1 MEKLNDIIISE
12 YNSHSLLT
20 SCLYIDKYDIMACGD
35 NQGRILIFDQRVQKP
50 FVQLIIS
57 DNKSEISNIQYS
69 NDNDELFFSCEDT
82 IYSCDNI
89 TNSYT
94 KKILSKNCIKTDIIN
109 ENEDGEITD
118 FLLLPNN
125 TIVYPEQEQET
136 FLFYS
141 LIEEPKNKDDK
152 DEDDNMLPYQEIDKF
167 FLSSAYGEEYI
178 SSIKKVLLYS
188 FDGEIFLYDYK
199 TKQTSNN
206 IQIKK
211 YLDNADI
218 NSISNPPYLN
228 KVILNKDN
236 NEMKRNK
243 SSLQKMFTENPLK
256 NDRKFNER
264 TQKLKIYKTFKE
276 KGNNNYNFIS
286 PMRFDIEYHNK
297 YEGIGMS
304 INRDSNIRQ
313 RTQNVIFYNIK
324 VNENI
329 KTLKYIEG
337 DDLKLNVINFVKKN
351 KLPEEVTDIIL
362 TKIKEKTIEE
372 TF

>member
-35 NQGRILIFDQRVQKP
+35 NQGRILIFDHRVQKP
-50 FVQLIIS
+50 FVQLIITG
-57 DNKSEISNIQYS
+57 NKSEISNIQYS
-69 NDNDELFFSCEDT
+69 NDNNELFFSCEDT

-89 TNSYT
+89 TNNYS
-94 KKILSKNCIKTDIIN
+94 KKILSKNYIQTDIIN

-141 LIEEPKNKDDK
+141 LVDEPKNKDEK
-152 DEDDNMLPYQEIDKF
+152 EDENMLPYQEIDKF

-178 SSIKKVLLYS
+178 GSMKKVLLYS

-199 TKQTSNN
+199 TKQTKNN

-211 YLDNADI
+211 YLDNSES

-236 NEMKRNK
+236 NEIICGMMNGSIIGLK
-243 SSLQKMFTENPLK
+243 SSLQKTKMK
-256 NDRKFNER
+256 N
-264 TQKLKIYKTFKE
+264 I
-276 KGNNNYNFIS
+276 
-286 PMRFDIEYHNK
+286 HN
-297 YEGIGMS
+297 GS
-304 INRDSNIRQ
+304 INDIKMSKFKIHNYKEIISYGRDKCLKFIDPQDNFNIDYYADM
-313 RTQNVIFYNIK
+313 TCNIIDFDSDIHGNIFYI
-324 VNENI
+324 
-329 KTLKYIEG
+329 
-337 DDLKLNVINFVKKN
+337 DDN
-351 KLPEEVTDIIL
+351 
-362 TKIKEKTIEE
+362 TKMLYMMKFK
-372 TF
+372 

>member
-35 NQGRILIFDQRVQKP
+35 NQGRLLIFDQRVQKP
-50 FVQLIIS
+50 FVQLILS
-57 DNKSEISNIQYS
+57 DIKSEISNIQYS

-94 KKILSKNCIKTDIIN
+94 KKILSKNYIKTDIIN

-141 LIEEPKNKDDK
+141 LIEEPKNKDEK
-152 DEDDNMLPYQEIDKF
+152 DEEDNMLPYQEIDKF

-178 SSIKKVLLYS
+178 SSIKQVLLYS

-199 TKQTSNN
+199 NKQTSNN

-236 NEMKRNK
+236 NEIICGMMNGTILGLKSTLEKTKMK
-243 SSLQKMFTENPLK
+243 E
-256 NDRKFNER
+256 
-264 TQKLKIYKTFKE
+264 I
-276 KGNNNYNFIS
+276 
-286 PMRFDIEYHNK
+286 HN
-297 YEGIGMS
+297 GS
-304 INRDSNIRQ
+304 INDIKMSKFKIHNYKEIISYGRDKCLKFIDPQNNFNIDYYADM
-313 RTQNVIFYNIK
+313 TCNIIDYDSDIHGNIFYI
-324 VNENI
+324 
-329 KTLKYIEG
+329 
-337 DDLKLNVINFVKKN
+337 DDN
-351 KLPEEVTDIIL
+351 
-362 TKIKEKTIEE
+362 TKMLYMMKFK
-372 TF
+372 

>member
-1 MEKLNDIIISE
+1 MEKLNNIIINE

-35 NQGRILIFDQRVQKP
+35 SLGRLLIFDHRVPKP

-57 DNKSEISNIQYS
+57 GNKNEISNIQYS
-69 NDNDELFFSCEDT
+69 SANDELFFSIDDT

-94 KKILSKNCIKTDIIN
+94 KKIISNNNIKTNIIN

-118 FLLLPNN
+118 FLLLPDN

-141 LIEEPKNKDDK
+141 PLEDNKNDKNDKKENKIIENNE
-152 DEDDNMLPYQEIDKF
+152 DEILPYQEIDKF

-178 SSIKKVLLYS
+178 PSMKKILLYS

-199 TKQTSNN
+199 TKQTKNN

-211 YLDNADI
+211 YLDNSEI

-236 NEMKRNK
+236 NEIICGMMNGYIIGLK
-243 SSLQKMFTENPLK
+243 SSLKKTKMKSIHNGCINDIKMSKFKIHNYKEIITYGRDKCLK
-256 NDRKFNER
+256 FIDPQNSFNIDYYADM
-264 TQKLKIYKTFKE
+264 TCNIIDFDSDIH
-276 KGNNNYNFIS
+276 GN
-286 PMRFDIEYHNK
+286 
-297 YEGIGMS
+297 
-304 INRDSNIRQ
+304 
-313 RTQNVIFYNIK
+313 IFYI
-324 VNENI
+324 
-329 KTLKYIEG
+329 
-337 DDLKLNVINFVKKN
+337 DDS
-351 KLPEEVTDIIL
+351 
-362 TKIKEKTIEE
+362 TKMLYMMKFK
-372 TF
+372 

>member
-20 SCLYIDKYDIMACGD
+20 SCFYIDKYDIMALGD

-50 FVQLIIS
+50 FVQLIITV
-57 DNKSEISNIQYS
+57 KKYEISNIQYS
-69 NDNDELFFSCEDT
+69 NDNNELFFSCDDT

-89 TNSYT
+89 TNNYS
-94 KKILSKNCIKTDIIN
+94 KKILSKNYIKTDILN

-141 LIEEPKNKDDK
+141 LIDEPKNKDEK
-152 DEDDNMLPYQEIDKF
+152 EDENMLPYQEIDKF

-178 SSIKKVLLYS
+178 GSMKKVLLYS

-199 TKQTSNN
+199 TKQTKNN

-211 YLDNADI
+211 YLENSES

-236 NEMKRNK
+236 NEIICGMMNGSIIGLK
-243 SSLQKMFTENPLK
+243 SSLQKTKMK
-256 NDRKFNER
+256 N
-264 TQKLKIYKTFKE
+264 I
-276 KGNNNYNFIS
+276 
-286 PMRFDIEYHNK
+286 HN
-297 YEGIGMS
+297 GS
-304 INRDSNIRQ
+304 INDIKMSKFKIHNYKEIISYGRDKCLKFIDPQDNFNIDYYADM
-313 RTQNVIFYNIK
+313 TCNIIDFDSDIHGNIFYI
-324 VNENI
+324 
-329 KTLKYIEG
+329 
-337 DDLKLNVINFVKKN
+337 DDN
-351 KLPEEVTDIIL
+351 
-362 TKIKEKTIEE
+362 TKMLYMMKFK
-372 TF
+372 

>member
-35 NQGRILIFDQRVQKP
+35 NQGRLLIFDHRVQKP
-50 FVQLIIS
+50 FVQLIIT

-89 TNSYT
+89 TNNYS
-94 KKILSKNCIKTDIIN
+94 KKILSKNNIKTNIIN

-125 TIVYPEQEQET
+125 TIVYPDQEQET

-141 LIEEPKNKDDK
+141 LIEEPKNKDEK
-152 DEDDNMLPYQEIDKF
+152 EDENMLPYQEIDKF

-178 SSIKKVLLYS
+178 GSMKKVLLYS

-199 TKQTSNN
+199 TKQTKNN

-211 YLDNADI
+211 YLENSET

-236 NEMKRNK
+236 NEIICGMMNGSIIGLK
-243 SSLQKMFTENPLK
+243 SSLQKTKMK
-256 NDRKFNER
+256 N
-264 TQKLKIYKTFKE
+264 I
-276 KGNNNYNFIS
+276 
-286 PMRFDIEYHNK
+286 HN
-297 YEGIGMS
+297 GS
-304 INRDSNIRQ
+304 INDIKMSKFKIHNYKEIISYGRDKCLKFIDPQDNFNIDYYADM
-313 RTQNVIFYNIK
+313 TCNIIDFDSDIHGNIFYI
-324 VNENI
+324 
-329 KTLKYIEG
+329 
-337 DDLKLNVINFVKKN
+337 DDS
-351 KLPEEVTDIIL
+351 
-362 TKIKEKTIEE
+362 TKMLYMMKFK
-372 TF
+372 

>member
-35 NQGRILIFDQRVQKP
+35 NQGRILIFDHRVQKP

-57 DNKSEISNIQYS
+57 NNKSEISNIQYS

-82 IYSCDNI
+82 IYSCNNI

-94 KKILSKNCIKTDIIN
+94 KKVLSKTDIKTNIIN

-125 TIVYPEQEQET
+125 TIVYPEQEEET

-141 LIEEPKNKDDK
+141 LFEEPKNKDEK
-152 DEDDNMLPYQEIDKF
+152 DDENMLPYQEVDKF

-178 SSIKKVLLYS
+178 DSMKKVLLYS
-188 FDGEIFLYDYK
+188 FDGEIFLYDHK
-199 TKQTSNN
+199 TKETTNN

-211 YLDNADI
+211 YLEDTET

-228 KVILNKDN
+228 KVIVNKDN
-236 NEMKRNK
+236 NEIICGMMNGTIIGLK
-243 SSLQKMFTENPLK
+243 SSLEKTKMK
-256 NDRKFNER
+256 NIHNGSINDIKMSKF
-264 TQKLKIYKTFKE
+264 KIH
-276 KGNNNYNFIS
+276 NYNEIISYGRDKCLKFIDPQDS
-286 PMRFDIEYHNK
+286 FNIDYYADMTCNIIDFDSDIHGN
-297 YEGIGMS
+297 
-304 INRDSNIRQ
+304 
-313 RTQNVIFYNIK
+313 IFYI
-324 VNENI
+324 
-329 KTLKYIEG
+329 
-337 DDLKLNVINFVKKN
+337 DDS
-351 KLPEEVTDIIL
+351 
-362 TKIKEKTIEE
+362 TKMLYMMKFK
-372 TF
+372 

>member
-1 MEKLNDIIISE
+1 MEKFNGVIISE

-35 NQGRILIFDQRVQKP
+35 NKGRLLIFDQRVQKP
-50 FVQLIIS
+50 FVQLILT

-82 IYSCDNI
+82 IYSCNNI
-89 TNSYT
+89 TNNYT
-94 KKILSKNCIKTDIIN
+94 KKILSKNCVKTNIIN

-141 LIEEPKNKDDK
+141 LIEEPKNKDEK
-152 DEDDNMLPYQEIDKF
+152 DDDNMLPYQEIDKF

-178 SSIKKVLLYS
+178 GSMKKVLLYS
-188 FDGEIFLYDYK
+188 FDGEMFLYDYNK
-199 TKQTSNN
+199 KETKDN

-211 YLDNADI
+211 YLENSES

-236 NEMKRNK
+236 NEIICAMMNGSIIGLK
-243 SSLQKMFTENPLK
+243 SSLQKTKMK
-256 NDRKFNER
+256 N
-264 TQKLKIYKTFKE
+264 I
-276 KGNNNYNFIS
+276 
-286 PMRFDIEYHNK
+286 HN
-297 YEGIGMS
+297 GS
-304 INRDSNIRQ
+304 INDIKMSKFKIHNYKEIISYGRDKCLKFIDPQDNFNIDYYADM
-313 RTQNVIFYNIK
+313 TCNIIDFDSDIHGNIFYIDDSTK
-324 VNENI
+324 VLYMM
-329 KTLKYIEG
+329 KFK
-337 DDLKLNVINFVKKN
+337 
-351 KLPEEVTDIIL
+351 
-362 TKIKEKTIEE
+362 
-372 TF
+372 

>member
-35 NQGRILIFDQRVQKP
+35 NQGRLLIFDQRVQKP
-50 FVQLIIS
+50 FVQLILS
-57 DNKSEISNIQYS
+57 DIKSEISNIQYS

-94 KKILSKNCIKTDIIN
+94 KKILSKNYIKTDIIN

-141 LIEEPKNKDDK
+141 LIEEPKNKDEK
-152 DEDDNMLPYQEIDKF
+152 DEEDNMLPYQEIDKF

-178 SSIKKVLLYS
+178 SSKKQVLLYS

-199 TKQTSNN
+199 NKQTSNN

-236 NEMKRNK
+236 NEIICGMMNGTILGLKSTLEKTKMK
-243 SSLQKMFTENPLK
+243 E
-256 NDRKFNER
+256 
-264 TQKLKIYKTFKE
+264 I
-276 KGNNNYNFIS
+276 
-286 PMRFDIEYHNK
+286 HN
-297 YEGIGMS
+297 GS
-304 INRDSNIRQ
+304 INDIKMSKFKIHNYKEIISYGRDKCLKFIDPQNNFNIDYYADM
-313 RTQNVIFYNIK
+313 TCNIIDYDSDIHGNIFYI
-324 VNENI
+324 
-329 KTLKYIEG
+329 
-337 DDLKLNVINFVKKN
+337 DDS
-351 KLPEEVTDIIL
+351 
-362 TKIKEKTIEE
+362 TKMLYMMKFK
-372 TF
+372 

>member
-35 NQGRILIFDQRVQKP
+35 NQGRLLIFDHRVQKP
-50 FVQLIIS
+50 FVQLIIT

-89 TNSYT
+89 TNNYS
-94 KKILSKNCIKTDIIN
+94 KKILSKNNIKTNIIN

-125 TIVYPEQEQET
+125 TIVYPDQEQET

-141 LIEEPKNKDDK
+141 LIDEPKNKDEK
-152 DEDDNMLPYQEIDKF
+152 EDENMLPYQEIDKF

-178 SSIKKVLLYS
+178 GSMKKVLLYS

-199 TKQTSNN
+199 TKQTKNN

-211 YLDNADI
+211 YLDNSET

-236 NEMKRNK
+236 NEIICGMMNGSIIGLK
-243 SSLQKMFTENPLK
+243 SSLQKTKMK
-256 NDRKFNER
+256 N
-264 TQKLKIYKTFKE
+264 I
-276 KGNNNYNFIS
+276 
-286 PMRFDIEYHNK
+286 HN
-297 YEGIGMS
+297 GS
-304 INRDSNIRQ
+304 INDIKMSKFKIHNYKEIISYGRDKCLKFIDPQDNFNIDYYADM
-313 RTQNVIFYNIK
+313 TCNIIDFDSDIHGNIFYI
-324 VNENI
+324 
-329 KTLKYIEG
+329 
-337 DDLKLNVINFVKKN
+337 DDS
-351 KLPEEVTDIIL
+351 
-362 TKIKEKTIEE
+362 TKMLYMMKFK
-372 TF
+372 

>member
-35 NQGRILIFDQRVQKP
+35 NQGRILIFDHRVQKP

-57 DNKSEISNIQYS
+57 NNKSEISNIQYS

-82 IYSCDNI
+82 IYSCNNI

-94 KKILSKNCIKTDIIN
+94 KKVLSKTDIKTNIIN

-125 TIVYPEQEQET
+125 TIVYPEQEEET

-141 LIEEPKNKDDK
+141 LIEEPKNKDEK
-152 DEDDNMLPYQEIDKF
+152 DDENMLPYQEVDKF

-178 SSIKKVLLYS
+178 DSMKKVLLYS
-188 FDGEIFLYDYK
+188 FDGEIFLYDHK
-199 TKQTSNN
+199 TKETTNN

-211 YLDNADI
+211 YLEDTET

-228 KVILNKDN
+228 KVIVNKDN
-236 NEMKRNK
+236 NEIICGMMNGTILGLKSTLEKTKMK
-243 SSLQKMFTENPLK
+243 E
-256 NDRKFNER
+256 
-264 TQKLKIYKTFKE
+264 I
-276 KGNNNYNFIS
+276 
-286 PMRFDIEYHNK
+286 HN
-297 YEGIGMS
+297 GS
-304 INRDSNIRQ
+304 INDIKMSKFKIHNYKEIISYGRDKCLKFIDPQDSFNIDYYADM
-313 RTQNVIFYNIK
+313 TCNIIDFDSDIHGNIFYI
-324 VNENI
+324 
-329 KTLKYIEG
+329 
-337 DDLKLNVINFVKKN
+337 DDS
-351 KLPEEVTDIIL
+351 
-362 TKIKEKTIEE
+362 TKMLYMMKFK
-372 TF
+372 

>member
-20 SCLYIDKYDIMACGD
+20 SCLYIDKYDIIACGD
-35 NQGRILIFDQRVQKP
+35 NQGRILIFDHRVPKP
-50 FVQLIIS
+50 FVQLIIT

-82 IYSCDNI
+82 IYSCNNI
-89 TNSYT
+89 TNNYT
-94 KKILSKNCIKTDIIN
+94 KKIISKNNIKTNIIN

-125 TIVYPEQEQET
+125 TIVYPDQEKET

-141 LIEEPKNKDDK
+141 LVDEPKNKD
-152 DEDDNMLPYQEIDKF
+152 ENMLPYQEIDKF

-178 SSIKKVLLYS
+178 GSMKKVLLYS

-199 TKQTSNN
+199 TKETKNN

-211 YLDNADI
+211 YLENSET

-236 NEMKRNK
+236 NEIICGMMNGTIIGLK
-243 SSLQKMFTENPLK
+243 SSLQKTKMK
-256 NDRKFNER
+256 N
-264 TQKLKIYKTFKE
+264 I
-276 KGNNNYNFIS
+276 
-286 PMRFDIEYHNK
+286 HN
-297 YEGIGMS
+297 GS
-304 INRDSNIRQ
+304 INDIKMSKFKIHNYKEIISYGRDKCLKFIDPQDNFNIDYYADM
-313 RTQNVIFYNIK
+313 TCNIIDFDSDIHGNIFYI
-324 VNENI
+324 
-329 KTLKYIEG
+329 
-337 DDLKLNVINFVKKN
+337 DDS
-351 KLPEEVTDIIL
+351 
-362 TKIKEKTIEE
+362 TKMLYMMKFK
-372 TF
+372 

>member
-1 MEKLNDIIISE
+1 MEKLNDIIIKE

-20 SCLYIDKYDIMACGD
+20 SCLYIEKYDIMACGD
-35 NQGRILIFDQRVQKP
+35 NRGRLLIFDQRVQKP

-57 DNKSEISNIQYS
+57 ESESEISNIQYS
-69 NDNDELFFSCEDT
+69 NDNDELFFSSEDT

-89 TNSYT
+89 TNSYSR
-94 KKILSKNCIKTDIIN
+94 KILSKNSIKTNIIN

-141 LIEEPKNKDDK
+141 LVEEPKNNDEKK
-152 DEDDNMLPYQEIDKF
+152 EDDLLPYQEIDKF

-178 SSIKKVLLYS
+178 NSMKKVLLYS

-199 TKQTSNN
+199 TKQTKNN

-211 YLDNADI
+211 YLDNSEI

-236 NEMKRNK
+236 NEIICGMMNGSIIGLK
-243 SSLQKMFTENPLK
+243 SSLEKTKMK
-256 NDRKFNER
+256 N
-264 TQKLKIYKTFKE
+264 I
-276 KGNNNYNFIS
+276 
-286 PMRFDIEYHNK
+286 HN
-297 YEGIGMS
+297 GS
-304 INRDSNIRQ
+304 INDIKMSKFKIHNYREIISYGRDKCLKFVDPQVNFNIDYYADM
-313 RTQNVIFYNIK
+313 TCNIIDFDSDIHGNVFYI
-324 VNENI
+324 
-329 KTLKYIEG
+329 
-337 DDLKLNVINFVKKN
+337 DDN
-351 KLPEEVTDIIL
+351 
-362 TKIKEKTIEE
+362 TKMLYMMKFK
-372 TF
+372 

>member
-1 MEKLNDIIISE
+1 
-12 YNSHSLLT
+12 
-20 SCLYIDKYDIMACGD
+20 MACGD
-35 NQGRILIFDQRVQKP
+35 NQGRLLIFDQRVQKP

-94 KKILSKNCIKTDIIN
+94 KKILSKNNIKTNIIN

-141 LIEEPKNKDDK
+141 LIEEPKNKDEK
-152 DEDDNMLPYQEIDKF
+152 ENSMLPYQEIDKF

-178 SSIKKVLLYS
+178 GSMKKVLLYS

-199 TKQTSNN
+199 TKQTKNN

-211 YLDNADI
+211 YLENSET

-236 NEMKRNK
+236 NEIICGMMNGSIIGLK
-243 SSLQKMFTENPLK
+243 SSLEKTKLK
-256 NDRKFNER
+256 N
-264 TQKLKIYKTFKE
+264 I
-276 KGNNNYNFIS
+276 
-286 PMRFDIEYHNK
+286 HN
-297 YEGIGMS
+297 GS
-304 INRDSNIRQ
+304 INDIKMSKFKIHNYKEIISYGRDKCLKFIDPQDNFNIDYYADM
-313 RTQNVIFYNIK
+313 TCNIIDFDSDIHGNIFYI
-324 VNENI
+324 
-329 KTLKYIEG
+329 
-337 DDLKLNVINFVKKN
+337 DDN
-351 KLPEEVTDIIL
+351 
-362 TKIKEKTIEE
+362 TKMLYMMKFK
-372 TF
+372 

>member
-35 NQGRILIFDQRVQKP
+35 NQGRILIFDHRVQKP

-57 DNKSEISNIQYS
+57 NNKSEISNIQYS

-82 IYSCDNI
+82 IYSCNKI

-94 KKILSKNCIKTDIIN
+94 KKVLSKTDIKTNIIN

-125 TIVYPEQEQET
+125 TIVYPEQEEET

-141 LIEEPKNKDDK
+141 LIEEPKNKDEK
-152 DEDDNMLPYQEIDKF
+152 DDENMLPYQEVDKF

-178 SSIKKVLLYS
+178 DSMKKVLLYS
-188 FDGEIFLYDYK
+188 FDGEIFLYDHK
-199 TKQTSNN
+199 TKETTNN

-211 YLDNADI
+211 YLEDTET

-228 KVILNKDN
+228 KVIVNKDN
-236 NEMKRNK
+236 NEIICGMMNGTIIGLK
-243 SSLQKMFTENPLK
+243 SSLEKTKMK
-256 NDRKFNER
+256 NIHNGSINDIKMSKF
-264 TQKLKIYKTFKE
+264 KIH
-276 KGNNNYNFIS
+276 NYNEIISYGRDKCLKFIDPQDS
-286 PMRFDIEYHNK
+286 FNIDYYADMTCNIIDFDSDIHGN
-297 YEGIGMS
+297 
-304 INRDSNIRQ
+304 
-313 RTQNVIFYNIK
+313 IFYIDDSTK
-324 VNENI
+324 VLYMM
-329 KTLKYIEG
+329 KFK
-337 DDLKLNVINFVKKN
+337 
-351 KLPEEVTDIIL
+351 
-362 TKIKEKTIEE
+362 
-372 TF
+372 

>member
-35 NQGRILIFDQRVQKP
+35 NQGRILIFDHRVQKP

-57 DNKSEISNIQYS
+57 NNKTEISNIQYS

-82 IYSCDNI
+82 IYSCNNI

-94 KKILSKNCIKTDIIN
+94 KKVLSKTDIKTNIIN

-125 TIVYPEQEQET
+125 TIVYPEQEEET

-141 LIEEPKNKDDK
+141 LIEEPKNKDEK
-152 DEDDNMLPYQEIDKF
+152 DDENMLPYQEVDKF

-178 SSIKKVLLYS
+178 DSMKKVLLYS
-188 FDGEIFLYDYK
+188 FDGEIFLYDHK
-199 TKQTSNN
+199 TKETTNN

-211 YLDNADI
+211 YLEDTET

-228 KVILNKDN
+228 KVIVNKDN
-236 NEMKRNK
+236 NEIICGMMNGTIIGLK
-243 SSLQKMFTENPLK
+243 SSLEKTKMK
-256 NDRKFNER
+256 NIHNGSINDIKMSKF
-264 TQKLKIYKTFKE
+264 KIH
-276 KGNNNYNFIS
+276 NYNEIISYGRDKCLKFIDPQDS
-286 PMRFDIEYHNK
+286 FNIDYYADMTCNIIDFDSDIHGN
-297 YEGIGMS
+297 
-304 INRDSNIRQ
+304 
-313 RTQNVIFYNIK
+313 IFYI
-324 VNENI
+324 
-329 KTLKYIEG
+329 
-337 DDLKLNVINFVKKN
+337 DDS
-351 KLPEEVTDIIL
+351 
-362 TKIKEKTIEE
+362 TKMLYMMKFK
-372 TF
+372 

>member
-35 NQGRILIFDQRVQKP
+35 NQGRLLIFDHRVQKP
-50 FVQLIIS
+50 FVQLIIT
-57 DNKSEISNIQYS
+57 DNISEISNIQYS

-89 TNSYT
+89 TNNYS
-94 KKILSKNCIKTDIIN
+94 KKILSKNNIKTNIIN

-125 TIVYPEQEQET
+125 TIVYPDQEQET

-141 LIEEPKNKDDK
+141 LIEEPKNKDEK
-152 DEDDNMLPYQEIDKF
+152 EDENMLPYQEIDKF

-178 SSIKKVLLYS
+178 GSMKKVLLYS

-199 TKQTSNN
+199 TKQTKNN

-211 YLDNADI
+211 YLENSET

-236 NEMKRNK
+236 NEIICGMMNGSIIGLK
-243 SSLQKMFTENPLK
+243 SSLQKTKMK
-256 NDRKFNER
+256 N
-264 TQKLKIYKTFKE
+264 I
-276 KGNNNYNFIS
+276 
-286 PMRFDIEYHNK
+286 HN
-297 YEGIGMS
+297 GS
-304 INRDSNIRQ
+304 INDIKMSKFKIHNYKEIISYGRDKCLKFIDPQDNFNIDYYADM
-313 RTQNVIFYNIK
+313 TCNIIDFDSDIHGNIFYI
-324 VNENI
+324 
-329 KTLKYIEG
+329 
-337 DDLKLNVINFVKKN
+337 DDS
-351 KLPEEVTDIIL
+351 
-362 TKIKEKTIEE
+362 TKMLYMMKFK
-372 TF
+372 

>member
-35 NQGRILIFDQRVQKP
+35 NQGRILIFDHRVQKP

-57 DNKSEISNIQYS
+57 NNKSEISNIQYS

-82 IYSCDNI
+82 IYSCNNI

-94 KKILSKNCIKTDIIN
+94 KKVLSKTDIKTNIIN

-125 TIVYPEQEQET
+125 TIVYPEQEEET

-141 LIEEPKNKDDK
+141 LIEEPKNKDEK
-152 DEDDNMLPYQEIDKF
+152 EDENMLPYQEVDKF

-178 SSIKKVLLYS
+178 DSMKKVLLYS
-188 FDGEIFLYDYK
+188 FDGEIFLYDHK
-199 TKQTSNN
+199 TKETTNN

-211 YLDNADI
+211 YLEDTET

-228 KVILNKDN
+228 KVIVNKDN
-236 NEMKRNK
+236 NEIICGMMNGTIIGLK
-243 SSLQKMFTENPLK
+243 SSLEKTKMK
-256 NDRKFNER
+256 NIHNGSINDIKMSKF
-264 TQKLKIYKTFKE
+264 KIH
-276 KGNNNYNFIS
+276 NYNEIISYGRDKCLKFIDPQDS
-286 PMRFDIEYHNK
+286 FNIDYYADMTCNIIDFDSDIHGN
-297 YEGIGMS
+297 
-304 INRDSNIRQ
+304 
-313 RTQNVIFYNIK
+313 IFYI
-324 VNENI
+324 
-329 KTLKYIEG
+329 
-337 DDLKLNVINFVKKN
+337 DDS
-351 KLPEEVTDIIL
+351 
-362 TKIKEKTIEE
+362 TKMLYMMKFK
-372 TF
+372 

>member
-35 NQGRILIFDQRVQKP
+35 NQGRLLIFDHRVQKP
-50 FVQLIIS
+50 FVQLIIT

-89 TNSYT
+89 TNNYS
-94 KKILSKNCIKTDIIN
+94 KKILSKNNIKTNIIN

-125 TIVYPEQEQET
+125 TIVYPDQEQET

-141 LIEEPKNKDDK
+141 LIEEPKNKDEK
-152 DEDDNMLPYQEIDKF
+152 EDENMLPYQEIDKF

-178 SSIKKVLLYS
+178 GSMKKVLLYS

-199 TKQTSNN
+199 TKQTKNN

-211 YLDNADI
+211 YLDNSET

-236 NEMKRNK
+236 NEIICGMMNGSIIGLK
-243 SSLQKMFTENPLK
+243 SSLQKTKMK
-256 NDRKFNER
+256 N
-264 TQKLKIYKTFKE
+264 I
-276 KGNNNYNFIS
+276 
-286 PMRFDIEYHNK
+286 HN
-297 YEGIGMS
+297 GS
-304 INRDSNIRQ
+304 INDIKMSKFKIHNYKEIISYGRDKCLKFIDPQDNFNIDYYADM
-313 RTQNVIFYNIK
+313 TCNIIDFDSDIHGNIFYI
-324 VNENI
+324 
-329 KTLKYIEG
+329 
-337 DDLKLNVINFVKKN
+337 DDS
-351 KLPEEVTDIIL
+351 
-362 TKIKEKTIEE
+362 TKMLYMMKFK
-372 TF
+372 

>member
-35 NQGRILIFDQRVQKP
+35 NQGRLLIFDHRVQKP
-50 FVQLIIS
+50 FVQLIIT

-89 TNSYT
+89 TNNYS
-94 KKILSKNCIKTDIIN
+94 KKILSKNNIKTNIIN

-125 TIVYPEQEQET
+125 TIVYPDQEQET

-141 LIEEPKNKDDK
+141 LIEEPKNKDEK
-152 DEDDNMLPYQEIDKF
+152 EDENMLPYQEIDKF

-178 SSIKKVLLYS
+178 GSMKKVLLYS

-199 TKQTSNN
+199 TKQTKNN

-211 YLDNADI
+211 YLENSET

-236 NEMKRNK
+236 NEIICGMMNGSIIGLK
-243 SSLQKMFTENPLK
+243 SSLQKTKMK
-256 NDRKFNER
+256 N
-264 TQKLKIYKTFKE
+264 I
-276 KGNNNYNFIS
+276 
-286 PMRFDIEYHNK
+286 HN
-297 YEGIGMS
+297 GS
-304 INRDSNIRQ
+304 INDIKMSKFKIHNYKEIISYGRDKCLKFIDPQDNFNIDYYADM
-313 RTQNVIFYNIK
+313 TCNIIDFDSDIHGNIFYIDDSTK
-324 VNENI
+324 M
-329 KTLKYIEG
+329 LYIM
-337 DDLKLNVINFVKKN
+337 KFK
-351 KLPEEVTDIIL
+351 
-362 TKIKEKTIEE
+362 
-372 TF
+372 

>member
-20 SCLYIDKYDIMACGD
+20 SCFYIDKYDIMALGD
-35 NQGRILIFDQRVQKP
+35 NQGRILIFDQRVPKP
-50 FVQLIIS
+50 FVQLIITEK
-57 DNKSEISNIQYS
+57 KSEISNIQYS
-69 NDNDELFFSCEDT
+69 NENNELFFSCDDT

-89 TNSYT
+89 TNNYT
-94 KKILSKNCIKTDIIN
+94 KKILSKNYIKTDIMN

-141 LIEEPKNKDDK
+141 LIDEPKNKDEK
-152 DEDDNMLPYQEIDKF
+152 EDENMLPYQEIDKF

-178 SSIKKVLLYS
+178 GSMKKVLLYS

-199 TKQTSNN
+199 TKQTKNN

-211 YLDNADI
+211 YLENSES

-236 NEMKRNK
+236 NEIICGMMNGSIIGLK
-243 SSLQKMFTENPLK
+243 SSLQKTKMK
-256 NDRKFNER
+256 N
-264 TQKLKIYKTFKE
+264 I
-276 KGNNNYNFIS
+276 
-286 PMRFDIEYHNK
+286 HN
-297 YEGIGMS
+297 GS
-304 INRDSNIRQ
+304 INDIKMSKFKIHNYKEIISYGRDKCLKFIDPQDNFNIDYYADM
-313 RTQNVIFYNIK
+313 TCNIIDFDSDIHGNIFYI
-324 VNENI
+324 
-329 KTLKYIEG
+329 
-337 DDLKLNVINFVKKN
+337 DDN
-351 KLPEEVTDIIL
+351 
-362 TKIKEKTIEE
+362 TKMLYMMKFK
-372 TF
+372 

>member
-35 NQGRILIFDQRVQKP
+35 NQGRLLIFDQRVQKP

-94 KKILSKNCIKTDIIN
+94 KKILSKNNIKTNIIN

-125 TIVYPEQEQET
+125 TVVYPEQEQET

-141 LIEEPKNKDDK
+141 LIEEPKNKDEK
-152 DEDDNMLPYQEIDKF
+152 ENSMLPYQEIDKF

-178 SSIKKVLLYS
+178 GSMKKVLLYS

-199 TKQTSNN
+199 TKQTKNN
-206 IQIKK
+206 FQIKK
-211 YLDNADI
+211 YLENSET

-236 NEMKRNK
+236 NEIICGMMNGSIIGLK
-243 SSLQKMFTENPLK
+243 SSLEKTKLK
-256 NDRKFNER
+256 N
-264 TQKLKIYKTFKE
+264 I
-276 KGNNNYNFIS
+276 
-286 PMRFDIEYHNK
+286 HN
-297 YEGIGMS
+297 GS
-304 INRDSNIRQ
+304 INDIKMSKFKIHNYKEIISYGRDKCLKFIDPQDNFNIDYYADM
-313 RTQNVIFYNIK
+313 TCNIIDFDSDIHGNIFYI
-324 VNENI
+324 
-329 KTLKYIEG
+329 
-337 DDLKLNVINFVKKN
+337 DDN
-351 KLPEEVTDIIL
+351 
-362 TKIKEKTIEE
+362 TKMLYMMKFK
-372 TF
+372 

>member
-35 NQGRILIFDQRVQKP
+35 NQGRLLIFDHRVQKP
-50 FVQLIIS
+50 FVQLIIT

-89 TNSYT
+89 TNNYS
-94 KKILSKNCIKTDIIN
+94 KKILSKNNIKTNIIN

-125 TIVYPEQEQET
+125 TIVYPDQEQET

-141 LIEEPKNKDDK
+141 LIEEPKNKDEK
-152 DEDDNMLPYQEIDKF
+152 EDENMLPYQEIDKF

-178 SSIKKVLLYS
+178 GSMKKVLLYS
-188 FDGEIFLYDYK
+188 FDGEIFLYDHK
-199 TKQTSNN
+199 TKQTKNN

-211 YLDNADI
+211 YLENSET

-236 NEMKRNK
+236 NEIICGMMNGSIIGLK
-243 SSLQKMFTENPLK
+243 SSLQKTKMK
-256 NDRKFNER
+256 N
-264 TQKLKIYKTFKE
+264 I
-276 KGNNNYNFIS
+276 
-286 PMRFDIEYHNK
+286 HN
-297 YEGIGMS
+297 GS
-304 INRDSNIRQ
+304 INDIKMSKFKIHNYKEIISYGRDKCLKFIDPQDNFNIDYYADM
-313 RTQNVIFYNIK
+313 TCNIIDFDSDIHGNIFYI
-324 VNENI
+324 
-329 KTLKYIEG
+329 
-337 DDLKLNVINFVKKN
+337 DDS
-351 KLPEEVTDIIL
+351 
-362 TKIKEKTIEE
+362 TKMLYMMKFK
-372 TF
+372 

>member
-20 SCLYIDKYDIMACGD
+20 SCFYIDKYDIMALGD

-50 FVQLIIS
+50 FVQLIIIEK
-57 DNKSEISNIQYS
+57 KSEISNIQYS
-69 NDNDELFFSCEDT
+69 NDNNELFFSCDDT

-89 TNSYT
+89 TNNYT
-94 KKILSKNCIKTDIIN
+94 KKILSKNYIKTDIMN

-141 LIEEPKNKDDK
+141 LIDEPKNKDDK
-152 DEDDNMLPYQEIDKF
+152 EEEDNMLPYQEIDKF

-178 SSIKKVLLYS
+178 GSMKKVLLYS

-199 TKQTSNN
+199 TKQTKNN

-211 YLDNADI
+211 YLENSES

-236 NEMKRNK
+236 NEIICGMMNGSIIGLK
-243 SSLQKMFTENPLK
+243 SSLQKTKMK
-256 NDRKFNER
+256 N
-264 TQKLKIYKTFKE
+264 I
-276 KGNNNYNFIS
+276 
-286 PMRFDIEYHNK
+286 HN
-297 YEGIGMS
+297 GS
-304 INRDSNIRQ
+304 INDIKMSKFKIHNYKEIISYGRDKCLKFIDPQDNFNIDYYADM
-313 RTQNVIFYNIK
+313 TCNIIDFDSDIHGNIFYI
-324 VNENI
+324 
-329 KTLKYIEG
+329 
-337 DDLKLNVINFVKKN
+337 DDN
-351 KLPEEVTDIIL
+351 
-362 TKIKEKTIEE
+362 TKMLYMMKFK
-372 TF
+372 